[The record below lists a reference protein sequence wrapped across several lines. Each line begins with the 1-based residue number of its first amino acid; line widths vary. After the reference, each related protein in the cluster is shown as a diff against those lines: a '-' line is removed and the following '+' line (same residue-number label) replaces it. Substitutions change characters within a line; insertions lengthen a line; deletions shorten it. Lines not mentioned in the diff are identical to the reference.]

1 MPTQD
6 TNAHRPHA
14 ASQRQ
19 DIPVVI
25 LCGGE
30 GTRLREATERMPK
43 PLVEIGGE
51 PILFHIM
58 RIYAQQGFRRFVLC
72 LGYRGVMIKEALLQ
86 YEMRRRDMFLNL
98 ATGTHNYLGTPPD
111 TLDWEITFAETGERT
126 QTGGRVAR
134 IAPYI
139 DTDDFM
145 LTYGDGLCDL
155 DLNAELAFHR
165 AHGCIGTV
173 TGVQPA
179 SQFGILATE
188 GDTVTAFAEKPRT
201 TALINGGFFIF
212 RRAFF
217 DYLSA
222 DEDCVLEGEPL
233 ESLTRDGQLKLYEHR
248 GYWRCMDT
256 FKDYRELN
264 RAFESGHAPWL
275 QVARAPKVREMSE

>member
-1 MPTQD
+1 MPPFEYSPRGAPAT
-6 TNAHRPHA
+6 P
-14 ASQRQ
+14 SCP

-30 GTRLREATERMPK
+30 GTRLREATEKMPK

-58 RIYAQQGFRRFVLC
+58 RIYARQGFNRFILC

-98 ATGTHNYLGTPPD
+98 ATGTHHYLGDAPD
-111 TLDWEITFAETGERT
+111 TMDWRITFAETGEKT

-134 IAPYI
+134 IARYV
-139 DTDDFM
+139 DTEHFM

-155 DLNAELAFHR
+155 DLHAELDFHL
-165 AHGCIGTV
+165 AHGRIGTV

-179 SQFGILATE
+179 SPFGVLATE

-212 RRAFF
+212 RRTFF
-217 DYLSA
+217 DYLSTSK
-222 DEDCVLEGEPL
+222 DCVLEGKPL
-233 ESLTRDGQLKLYEHR
+233 ESLTRDRELRLFEHR

-256 FKDYRELN
+256 FKDYREIN
-264 RAFESGHAPWL
+264 AAFEAGDAPWL
-275 QVARAPKVREMSE
+275 RTAARIEAQGGVA